1 MAKGLKERKDMDP
14 KYMWDLSL
22 IYKTSEDWE
31 KDLKDAK
38 KEMQKFLAFKGNLNN
53 PKKVKAVS
61 YTHLTLPTKRIV

>member
-31 KDLKDAK
+31 KDLKNAK
-38 KEMQKFLAFKGNLNN
+38 KRCKNFLHLREILIIQKK
-53 PKKVKAVS
+53 
-61 YTHLTLPTKRIV
+61 